1 MNPNET
7 TTVGFRVRSGAEHG
21 AAGRKG
27 RTDPVREMIP
37 LEEARA
43 LVCGAVEKSPV
54 ETVGLLDA
62 VGRVVAA
69 DQASDIDV
77 APFAHS
83 AMDGFAL
90 RAAEI
95 AEATEEDPVVLRV
108 IAEIGAGD
116 VFEGIIGEGECV
128 RIMTG
133 ACLPAD
139 ADAVVKY
146 EIVGVVEGDGKPG
159 SVVSFAAPT
168 KVGSNIRAA
177 GEEAHAGDVVVEA
190 GDVLT
195 AAGVGFLAGCG
206 VLEVPVYRRPRVA
219 VICHGQRARAALR
232 GARRPARSA
241 TPTATPWPPAPGR
254 PAPRPIMLPIVQ
266 DTFEALRDAV
276 AQAAREYDFVVTT
289 GGAANGDFDFIKPVV
304 AELGELLMT
313 TVNMRPG
320 KAQTFGIVEGTPV
333 FGLPGNPAAAYVGFQ
348 MLIRPAL
355 RTMQGYRFMD
365 HPVVKARLTA
375 DEKNRDPR
383 RIYLRANLTSTA
395 EGYEVT
401 PAKNQSSGLFGPIQ
415 KTNCL
420 AVMPEG
426 TEPQPAGSIVDCLLL
441 DIPEEVVL

>member
-1 MNPNET
+1 MESLESALKILLEHAGTPTET
-7 TTVGFRVRSGAEHG
+7 QELPLLEALHRVAAEDV
-21 AAGRKG
+21 
-27 RTDPVREMIP
+27 T
-37 LEEARA
+37 
-43 LVCGAVEKSPV
+43 SPV
-54 ETVGLLDA
+54 AVPPFDRSPLDGYA
-62 VGRVVAA
+62 LHSEDIAG
-69 DQASDIDV
+69 ASREHP
-77 APFAHS
+77 A
-83 AMDGFAL
+83 
-90 RAAEI
+90 R
-95 AEATEEDPVVLRV
+95 LRV
-108 IAEIGAGD
+108 IGEACAGCGE
-116 VFEGIIGEGECV
+116 VFHPARGEAV
-128 RIMTG
+128 RVMTG
-133 ACLPAD
+133 APVPAGC
-139 ADAVVKY
+139 DAVVKY

-159 SVVSFAAPT
+159 SVVSFSAPT

-219 VICHGQRARAALR
+219 VIATGSELVPPSEVPGPGKIRNSNSYAMAACARAA
-232 GARRPARSA
+232 GAEAH
-241 TPTATPWPPAPGR
+241 
-254 PAPRPIMLPIVQ
+254 MLPIVQ

-383 RIYLRANLTSTA
+383 RIYLRANLTRTA

>member
-1 MNPNET
+1 MRRGIKE
-7 TTVGFRVRSGAEHG
+7 VHMAE
-21 AAGRKG
+21 KL
-27 RTDPVREMIP
+27 IP
-37 LEEARA
+37 LEDAQSIVLSHVA
-43 LVCGAVEKSPV
+43 PTDLVEIPV
-54 ETVGLLDA
+54 WQAAGLPLAEDA
-62 VGRVVAA
+62 VA
-69 DQASDIDV
+69 DIDIS
-77 APFAHS
+77 PFANS
-83 AMDGFAL
+83 AMDGYAV
-90 RAAEI
+90 RAADL
-95 AEATEEDPVVLRV
+95 AQASGEAPVTLDV
-108 IAEIGAGD
+108 IGHEAAGH
-116 VFEGIIGEGECV
+116 VFEGTIGTGETV

-133 ACLPAD
+133 APVPEG

-159 SVVSFAAPT
+159 SVVSFSAPT

-219 VICHGQRARAALR
+219 VIATGSELVPPSEVPGPGKIRNSNSYAMAACAREA
-232 GARRPARSA
+232 GAEAH
-241 TPTATPWPPAPGR
+241 
-254 PAPRPIMLPIVQ
+254 MLPIVQ

-383 RIYLRANLTSTA
+383 RIYLRANLTRTA

>member
-1 MNPNET
+1 
-7 TTVGFRVRSGAEHG
+7 
-21 AAGRKG
+21 
-27 RTDPVREMIP
+27 MIP

-43 LVCGAVEKSPV
+43 LVCGAVAPTEV
-54 ETVGLLDA
+54 ETVPLLDA

-69 DQASDIDV
+69 DLTSDIDV
-77 APFAHS
+77 SPFAHS

-95 AEATEEDPVVLRV
+95 AEAAEEAPATLRV

-116 VFEGIIGEGECV
+116 VFEGSIGAGECV

-133 ACLPAD
+133 ACLPDD

-159 SVVSFAAPT
+159 SIVSFAAPT
-168 KVGSNIRAA
+168 KVGANVRPA
-177 GEEAHAGDVVVEA
+177 GEEARAGEVVVEA
-190 GDVLT
+190 GDALT

-206 VLEVPVYRRPRVA
+206 VLEVPVRRRPRVA
-219 VICHGQRARAALR
+219 IIATGSELVPPTEVPGPGKIRNSNSYAMAAAAREA
-232 GARRPARSA
+232 GAEAH
-241 TPTATPWPPAPGR
+241 
-254 PAPRPIMLPIVQ
+254 MLPIVK
-266 DTFEALRDAV
+266 DTFEDLRDAV
-276 AQAAREYDFVVTT
+276 AAAVRDYDFVVTT

-304 AELGELLMT
+304 AELGELMMT

-355 RTMQGYRFMD
+355 RTMQGYTFMD
-365 HPVVKARLTA
+365 HPVVRARLAA

-383 RIYLRANLTSTA
+383 RIFLRANLTRASDGA
-395 EGYEVT
+395 YEVT

-415 KTNCL
+415 KTNCM
-420 AVMPEG
+420 AIMPDG
-426 TEPQPAGSIVDCLLL
+426 TEPQPAGSMVDCILL
-441 DIPEEVVL
+441 DVPEEVCL

>member
-1 MNPNET
+1 MLA
-7 TTVGFRVRSGAEHG
+7 VLLWRDGAEHG

-43 LVCGAVEKSPV
+43 LVCGAVEKLPV
-54 ETVGLLDA
+54 ETVELLDA

-69 DQASDIDV
+69 DQTSDIDV
-77 APFAHS
+77 SPFAHS

-95 AEATEEDPVVLRV
+95 ADAAEESPAMLRV

-116 VFEGIIGEGECV
+116 VFEGTIGEGECV

-159 SVVSFAAPT
+159 SVVSFSAPT
-168 KVGSNIRAA
+168 KVDSNIRAA

-206 VLEVPVYRRPRVA
+206 VLEVPVYRRPRVV
-219 VICHGQRARAALR
+219 VI
-232 GARRPARSA
+232 A
-241 TPTATPWPPAPGR
+241 TGSELVPPSEV
-254 PAPRPIMLPIVQ
+254 PRPGKICNSNSYAMAACAREAGAEAVMLPIVQ

-320 KAQTFGIVEGTPV
+320 KAQTFGVVQGTPV
-333 FGLPGNPAAAYVGFQ
+333 FGLPGNPAAAYVGFE
-348 MLIRPAL
+348 MIIRPAL
-355 RTMQGYRFMD
+355 RKMQGYAHFERPSVMAKLSRD
-365 HPVVKARLTA
+365 VK
-375 DEKNRDPR
+375 KKDPR
-383 RIYLRANLTSTA
+383 RIFLRGTLYKND
-395 EGYEVT
+395 EGEYVVA
-401 PAKNQSSGLFGPIQ
+401 PAKNQSSGLFGVIQ
-415 KTNCL
+415 RSNCM
-420 AVMPEG
+420 AIMPEG
-426 TEPQPAGSIVDCLLL
+426 LESRTAGSLIDCVLL
-441 DIPEEVVL
+441 DVSEEVSL

>member
-1 MNPNET
+1 
-7 TTVGFRVRSGAEHG
+7 
-21 AAGRKG
+21 
-27 RTDPVREMIP
+27 MIP

-43 LVCGAVEKSPV
+43 LVCGAVEKLPV
-54 ETVGLLDA
+54 ETVELLDA

-69 DQASDIDV
+69 DQTSDIDV
-77 APFAHS
+77 SPFAHS

-95 AEATEEDPVVLRV
+95 ADASEESPAMLRV

-116 VFEGIIGEGECV
+116 VFEGTIGEGECV

-159 SVVSFAAPT
+159 SVVSFSAPT

-177 GEEAHAGDVVVEA
+177 ADDGLAVEP
-190 GDVLT
+190 
-195 AAGVGFLAGCG
+195 GVGVLAGCG

-219 VICHGQRARAALR
+219 VIATGSELVPPSEVPGPGKIRNSNSYAMAACAREA
-232 GARRPARSA
+232 GAEAH
-241 TPTATPWPPAPGR
+241 
-254 PAPRPIMLPIVQ
+254 MLPIVQ

-320 KAQTFGIVEGTPV
+320 KAQTFGIMEGTPV

-383 RIYLRANLTSTA
+383 RIYLRANLTRTA